1 MRKFITINEL
11 TQKLNSILLTLLNN
25 KTMATTISNL
35 APSQTNTSMARTP
48 KSPTQNMGNAF
59 KQVSKSTKKNLTSL
73 LARVL
78 FRQPN
83 FNFLD
88 IPTANLNMSQ
98 QEMIDD
104 LTEKTL

>member
-1 MRKFITINEL
+1 
-11 TQKLNSILLTLLNN
+11 
-25 KTMATTISNL
+25 MATTISNL
-35 APSQTNTSMARTP
+35 APSQTQFPASHTP
-48 KSPTQNMGNAF
+48 KSPTQNRGNAF
-59 KQVSKSTKKNLTSL
+59 KNVAQSTKKNLSSL

-88 IPTANLNMSQ
+88 IPTANLNISQ

-104 LTEKTL
+104 LNEKTL

>member
-1 MRKFITINEL
+1 
-11 TQKLNSILLTLLNN
+11 
-25 KTMATTISNL
+25 MATTFPNL
-35 APSQTNTSMARTP
+35 APSQTQETSANKP
-48 KSPTQNMGNAF
+48 KSPAQNVGNAF
-59 KQVSKSTKKNLTSL
+59 KNVSQTTKKNLSSI

-88 IPTANLNMSQ
+88 IPTANLNVNQ

-104 LTEKTL
+104 LNEKMP

>member
-1 MRKFITINEL
+1 
-11 TQKLNSILLTLLNN
+11 
-25 KTMATTISNL
+25 MATTFSNL
-35 APSQTNTSMARTP
+35 APSQATLSEARKP
-48 KSPTQNMGNAF
+48 KNLIQNFGNALNN
-59 KQVSKSTKKNLTSL
+59 VSQSTQKKVSSTGMSL

-88 IPTANLNMSQ
+88 IPTANLNISQ

-104 LTEKTL
+104 LTKV

>member
-1 MRKFITINEL
+1 L

-35 APSQTNTSMARTP
+35 APSQTQLSASHTP
-48 KSPTQNMGNAF
+48 KSPTQSKGNAF
-59 KQVSKSTKKNLTSL
+59 KNVSQSTKKNLTSL

-98 QEMIDD
+98 QEMIED
-104 LTEKTL
+104 LEM

>member
-1 MRKFITINEL
+1 L

-25 KTMATTISNL
+25 KTMATTFSNL
-35 APSQTNTSMARTP
+35 APSQTVSNEALTP
-48 KSPTQNMGNAF
+48 QNRIQNFGNALNNAT
-59 KQVSKSTKKNLTSL
+59 KSTQKKVSSTGMSL

-98 QEMIDD
+98 QEMIED
-104 LTEKTL
+104 LTKV